1 VASIRKIHYT
11 PPVINFRMKSLARAP
26 GNPPLKKSGTVMTQ
40 PANQKVGAG
49 TEGPKKKGR
58 RGLLLLLAGVPVL
71 LGGGAAAAYFA
82 VPGVRDTVHGLLAH
96 KEPPPPEHP
105 AAPRPVFVDLP
116 EMSVTLPNS
125 GQARQLR
132 IRISLELMRSEPG
145 AQPPDV
151 LTPKVYD
158 ALLTY
163 LRTLTDGEV
172 ETSLAIDR
180 IRGDLYRRLTLML
193 GPDVVREVLIT
204 ALVVA

>member
-1 VASIRKIHYT
+1 
-11 PPVINFRMKSLARAP
+11 
-26 GNPPLKKSGTVMTQ
+26 MTQ
-40 PANQKVGAG
+40 PTNQKGGAG
-49 TEGPKKKGR
+49 TEAPKKKGR
-58 RGLLLLLAGVPVL
+58 RGLLFILAGVPVV

-82 VPGVRDTVHGLLAH
+82 VPGVRDSVQGLFAH

-116 EMSVTLPNS
+116 EMSVTLPNG

-193 GPDVVREVLIT
+193 GADVVREVLIT